1 TALAIRGGFM
11 DPYLVFRRARALGA
25 AAAILMLVLVLAPG
39 ARPASAPPLVE
50 LQSVTIANGAA
61 TISGTL
67 GPTAAGAEVTVNGH
81 PLSLD
86 SSGHFAGVV
95 QLGGASSLD
104 LGVANSVSGEHT
116 HFTIPLTDSLAGVGA
131 IPGDVL
137 SAVQHAGASLV
148 QPAGGFSI
156 VDGKPLVIGGGV
168 ADGSGLAGLTVN
180 GVDALALLKPDQSFT
195 LTLPGTTKAVT
206 LTTTDTGGISETRS
220 FSVLQHSTL
229 LRTSKGISVAASGAL
244 GVRIAQVRYLTKGV

>member
-1 TALAIRGGFM
+1 M

-131 IPGDVL
+131 IPSDVL
-137 SAVQHAGASLV
+137 SAVQHVEPFCRRGRGDVAVVLDARPAAGRSLFRLDQDHAVRRARTVEGCRVRPLQDGHRLDVVRV
-148 QPAGGFSI
+148 QI
-156 VDGKPLVIGGGV
+156 V
-168 ADGSGLAGLTVN
+168 
-180 GVDALALLKPDQSFT
+180 
-195 LTLPGTTKAVT
+195 
-206 LTTTDTGGISETRS
+206 
-220 FSVLQHSTL
+220 
-229 LRTSKGISVAASGAL
+229 
-244 GVRIAQVRYLTKGV
+244 